1 MVCLTNPVGHIGAF
15 VRMPWVAMTE
25 TDIKYVYPKREF
37 AISCYTEKRRWGCP
51 QGRLDQNWEY
61 KDCLSISLPQVL
73 GSLVQLHSLSLQ
85 MAP

>member
-1 MVCLTNPVGHIGAF
+1 MFIQKG
-15 VRMPWVAMTE
+15 
-25 TDIKYVYPKREF
+25 EF
-37 AISCYTEKRRWGCP
+37 AISCYTEKRGGVVLRIVWI
-51 QGRLDQNWEY
+51 QNWEY